1 MTCCHFNPHFLVHKG
16 GSAAVI
22 RCVCLLPRTTL
33 APVNDQIPI
42 MRAFWEV
49 FPEEGR
55 SRGDN
60 LRKCAT
66 VVSWRWEEGAIRGL
80 DLGAALALGLSTS
93 LHRGLEPLL
102 STLLPGTRCPALRPG
117 SSSPRILLF
126 RRNLLHQSASQSCCL
141 GVQSYPTLRNP
152 MDCRPP
158 GSSVHGILQARIL
171 EWVAMPFSR
180 GSS

>member
-16 GSAAVI
+16 GSAAFI

-33 APVNDQIPI
+33 APVYDQIPI
-42 MRAFWEV
+42 TWAFWEV

-60 LRKCAT
+60 LRQCAT
-66 VVSWRWEEGAIRGL
+66 MVSWRWEEGAIRGL
-80 DLGAALALGLSTS
+80 DLGAPLCPGV
-93 LHRGLEPLL
+93 EPLL
-102 STLLPGTRCPALRPG
+102 SPLLPGTRCPSLRPG

-126 RRNLLHQSASQSCCL
+126 RQNLLHQSVSQSCCL

-152 MDCRPP
+152 MDCSPP